1 MAKKKLVNRDH
12 ARRVVAEA
20 ARRAEKRKSLDR
32 EALLFGP
39 QRDFV
44 ADKARNKVAV
54 CSRRA
59 GKSYS
64 IAFMLLQHAMEHERS
79 INPYITLT
87 RDSGKDILWPALH
100 DLNDKLD
107 LKLRFRENTGDI
119 ILPNKSK
126 IIIRGADDKRQIEK
140 LRGPKYHIAVVDE
153 AQGFPHF
160 LHDLIEDVLEP
171 ATLDYDGQIVVTGT
185 PNSACAGPFY
195 ELTTKADGWAVHS
208 WTLRD
213 NPHIPG
219 VEDWLERKKKQKA
232 WDDNNPTYLRE
243 YCGVW
248 IRDASCLVFEYD
260 ANVNLVD
267 EFPVDDA
274 EDWMWVLGMDLGF
287 NDPTAFVVMAYS
299 EDLRQA
305 FVVESYK
312 ESGLIPSA
320 VAARV
325 EALMERYPF
334 VRIVADTG
342 GFGKGYAEEMKTR
355 FAIPVVAAQKS
366 QKHSFIELINGDLR
380 SGGLKVCKADNTEL
394 LDEMLLLQWDLDKME
409 RGRMEMDRRRFQNHL
424 CDALL
429 YAWRE
434 CGHHHG
440 EFLMDDLLV
449 YGTPDYWRAEAD
461 RMEQEEMDKFAE
473 SSENPWWSLL

>member
-1 MAKKKLVNRDH
+1 MAKKIVNKAH
-12 ARRVVAEA
+12 AKRIIEEA
-20 ARRAEKRKSLDR
+20 TRRAAKRKSLDP
-32 EALLFGP
+32 ENLLFGP
-39 QRDFV
+39 QKKFV
-44 ADKARNKVAV
+44 EDSARNKVAV

-64 IAFMLLQHAMEHERS
+64 IAFMLLTHAMKHERS

-100 DLNDKLD
+100 DLNDKLS

-140 LRGPKYHIAVVDE
+140 LRGPKYPIAVIDE

-195 ELTTKADGWAVHS
+195 ELTTQSDGWSVHN

-213 NPHIPG
+213 NPHIPN
-219 VEDWLERKKKQKA
+219 VEDWLDRKRNQKG
-232 WDDNNPTYLRE
+232 WDDNHPTYLRE

-248 IRDASCLVFEYD
+248 IRDASCLVFEYSPR
-260 ANVNLVD
+260 VNLISSVPFD
-267 EFPVDDA
+267 EADDWA
-274 EDWMWVLGMDLGF
+274 FVLGIDLGF
-287 NDPTAFVVMAYS
+287 NDPTAFVVIAYS
-299 EDLRQA
+299 QDIRQA

-320 VAARV
+320 VAAHV
-325 EALMERYPF
+325 EGFLSQYPF
-334 VRIVADTG
+334 TRIVADTG
-342 GFGKGYAEEMKTR
+342 GFGKGYAEEMKKR
-355 FAIPVVAAQKS
+355 FSIPVVAAQKNN
-366 QKHSFIELINGDLR
+366 KHGYIEMINGDFRTGSLQIC
-380 SGGLKVCKADNTEL
+380 GTENAAL
-394 LDEMLLLQWDLDKME
+394 LDEISLLQWDLDRME
-409 RGRMEMDRRRFQNHL
+409 RGQMVMDRRRFQNHL
-424 CDALL
+424 CDAML

-434 CGHHHG
+434 CTHQIG
-440 EFLMDDLLV
+440 EFQHDDEPE
-449 YGTPDYWRAEAD
+449 YGTNAYWMREAE
-461 RMEQEEMDKFAE
+461 RMEQEEMERFEEE
-473 SSENPWWSLL
+473 SETPWWSL

>member
-1 MAKKKLVNRDH
+1 MAKKIVNKAH
-12 ARRVVAEA
+12 AKRIIEEA
-20 ARRAEKRKSLDR
+20 AKRAAKRKSLDP
-32 EALLFGP
+32 ESLLFGP
-39 QRDFV
+39 QKKFV
-44 ADKARNKVAV
+44 EDMSRNKVAV

-64 IAFMLLQHAMEHERS
+64 IAFMLLTHAMKHERS

-100 DLNDKLD
+100 DLNDKLS

-126 IIIRGADDKRQIEK
+126 IIIRGADDRRQIEK
-140 LRGPKYHIAVVDE
+140 LRGPKYPIAVVDE

-185 PNSACAGPFY
+185 PNSACAGAFY
-195 ELTTKADGWAVHS
+195 ELTTQSEGWSVHS
-208 WTLRD
+208 WTLRE

-219 VEDWLERKKKQKA
+219 VEDWLERKRKQKG
-232 WDDNNPTYLRE
+232 WDDNHPTYLRE

-248 IRDASCLVFEYD
+248 IRDASCLVFEYSPKL
-260 ANVNLVD
+260 NLISEVPF
-267 EFPVDDA
+267 EEADDWA
-274 EDWMWVLGMDLGF
+274 FVLGIDLGF

-299 EDLRQA
+299 QDIRQA

-325 EALMERYPF
+325 ESFLERYPF
-334 VRIVADTG
+334 TRIVADTG
-342 GFGKGYAEEMKTR
+342 GFGKGYAEEMKKR
-355 FAIPVVAAQKS
+355 FAIPVVAAQKNNKQS
-366 QKHSFIELINGDLR
+366 YIELINGDFR
-380 SGGLKVCKADNTEL
+380 TGGLQVCGDSNTAL
-394 LDEMLLLQWDLDKME
+394 LEEVSLLQWDLDRME
-409 RGRMEMDRRRFQNHL
+409 RGKMIMDRRRFQNHL
-424 CDALL
+424 CDAML

-434 CGHHHG
+434 CAHHIG
-440 EFLMDDLLV
+440 EFQIDDSAA
-449 YGTPDYWRAEAD
+449 YGSKAYWVREAD
-461 RMEQEEMDKFAE
+461 RMEQAEMDRFEEE
-473 SSENPWWSLL
+473 SETPWWCM

>member
-1 MAKKKLVNRDH
+1 MAKKIVSKEH

-20 ARRAEKRKSLDR
+20 ARRAEKRKSLDPD
-32 EALLFGP
+32 ELLFGP

-44 ADKARNKVAV
+44 MDNSRNKVAV

-64 IAFMLLQHAMEHERS
+64 IAFMLLQHALIHERS

-100 DLNDKLD
+100 DLNGKLD

-140 LRGPKYHIAVVDE
+140 LRGPKYPIAVVDE

-195 ELTTKADGWAVHS
+195 ELTTKAEGWAVHN

-248 IRDASCLVFEYD
+248 IRDSSCLVFEYSE
-260 ANVNLVD
+260 NLNCID
-267 EFPVDDA
+267 TFPA
-274 EDWMWVLGMDLGF
+274 EDADDWAWVLGMDLGF
-287 NDPTAFVVMAYS
+287 NDPTAFVVIAYS

-305 FVVESYK
+305 FVVQSYK

-342 GFGKGYAEEMKTR
+342 GFGKGYAEEMKSR
-355 FAIPVVAAQKS
+355 FAIPVKAAQKA
-366 QKHSFIELINGDLR
+366 QKHSFIELMNGDLR
-380 SGGLKVCKADNTEL
+380 SAGLKVCRDGNAEL

-440 EFLMDDLLV
+440 EFLYDDLEV
-449 YGTPDYWRAEAD
+449 YGTADYWKAEAA
-461 RMEQEEMDKFAE
+461 RMEQEEVDALAE
-473 SSENPWWSLL
+473 SSDNPWWARL